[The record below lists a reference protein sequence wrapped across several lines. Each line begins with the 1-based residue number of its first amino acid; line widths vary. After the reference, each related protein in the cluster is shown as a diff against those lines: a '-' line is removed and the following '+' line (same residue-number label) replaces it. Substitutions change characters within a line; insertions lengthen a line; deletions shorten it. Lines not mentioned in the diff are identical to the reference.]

1 MHLLLGLMVGVA
13 VLLALALIPLLIFAG
28 IFAILL
34 HLVLLPF
41 KLFGWGLKLGV
52 GLAGALAKLLILR
65 KIALPRFAIR
75 HDFVVKRCSVLTDGE
90 PVPAVADVLTVRIF
104 FGVGLQ
110 LVHRVLV
117 FTGKEG
123 GEGESIVHIFN
134 ALALRK
140 FTEVFFVFDGG
151 FIVLARHEFGI
162 AK

>member
-1 MHLLLGLMVGVA
+1 MQEFTRGKERVVHDFVRASGLVGADVNRDSFVLPVA
-13 VLLALALIPLLIFAG
+13 RRISIRQQRQ
-28 IFAILL
+28 
-34 HLVLLPF
+34 H
-41 KLFGWGLKLGV
+41 
-52 GLAGALAKLLILR
+52 LAKLLILR

-123 GEGESIVHIFN
+123 GEGQSIVHIFN

-140 FTEVFFVFDGG
+140 FTEVFFVFGGG